1 MNVCFQYDF
10 HAVGQ
15 GLFASGCLYQAN
27 TRQPRFIWV
36 YDCGCMPTVPPMDW
50 TAKMNQLA
58 LFTRG
63 KERIDLLTLSHF
75 DNDHITGVTALLARF
90 QVNTL
95 MLPYV
100 PLWERLLIAFA
111 SNIGPGDERM
121 GYFVDPVAY
130 LQNIAGG
137 GIGQVIVVRPSEGE
151 EPTES
156 AGAPV
161 TDPSGDRL
169 WKLLARSEH
178 PSAGDP
184 LAQEFGKVAP
194 QTEFLSSGQPL
205 TVEGLWEFVPYN
217 AKRSEEIAP
226 RFTADVEKLRDRLL
240 SPQKASDIE
249 AALAALKAAYDDEF
263 GSNARQR
270 NILSLFLY
278 AGPVYPTWQE
288 NKLMSPFSTSFPFY
302 PSRHP
307 CYYRVHHHAPGHT
320 RKCSLLYAGDG
331 YLNTANTFDSLNFCL
346 GAPRMTELGVVQV
359 AHHGARGNW
368 HAGLAAK
375 LDPAFNV
382 FSSRCWKA
390 ISCRWSCNLRSLP
403 GCRCRWRR

>member
-1 MNVCFQYDF
+1 MGRPPAPRRTARRPMNVCFQYDF

-130 LQNIAGG
+130 Q
-137 GIGQVIVVRPSEGE
+137 IG
-151 EPTES
+151 
-156 AGAPV
+156 
-161 TDPSGDRL
+161 
-169 WKLLARSEH
+169 
-178 PSAGDP
+178 
-184 LAQEFGKVAP
+184 
-194 QTEFLSSGQPL
+194 
-205 TVEGLWEFVPYN
+205 
-217 AKRSEEIAP
+217 
-226 RFTADVEKLRDRLL
+226 
-240 SPQKASDIE
+240 
-249 AALAALKAAYDDEF
+249 
-263 GSNARQR
+263 
-270 NILSLFLY
+270 
-278 AGPVYPTWQE
+278 
-288 NKLMSPFSTSFPFY
+288 
-302 PSRHP
+302 
-307 CYYRVHHHAPGHT
+307 
-320 RKCSLLYAGDG
+320 
-331 YLNTANTFDSLNFCL
+331 
-346 GAPRMTELGVVQV
+346 
-359 AHHGARGNW
+359 
-368 HAGLAAK
+368 
-375 LDPAFNV
+375 
-382 FSSRCWKA
+382 
-390 ISCRWSCNLRSLP
+390 
-403 GCRCRWRR
+403 